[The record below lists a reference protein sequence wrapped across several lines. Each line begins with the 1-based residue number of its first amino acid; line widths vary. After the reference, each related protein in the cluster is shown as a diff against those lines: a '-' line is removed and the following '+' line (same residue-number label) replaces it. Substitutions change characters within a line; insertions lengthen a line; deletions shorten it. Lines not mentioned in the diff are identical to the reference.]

1 MYEASELILNQD
13 GSVFHLHL
21 KPEQLSDKVIL
32 VGDRAR
38 TDVIASYFDSI
49 ECEVQNREFRTI
61 TGMYRNK
68 RISVL
73 STGIGCG
80 NLDIVM
86 NELDALVNIDL
97 EKRVNKDVF
106 KKLTLVRVGTSG
118 GLQANVPEGTFVA
131 SKRSIGFDGV
141 INFYA
146 DSTKICDMQFE
157 KAFVDYTNFS
167 KRHAAPYCVKNSE
180 NLLTRI
186 ASTDMVWGNTI
197 ASSGF
202 YGPQGRILR
211 LNLDD
216 ANLNKKIMQFEFNG
230 EKITNYE
237 MEGSVLA
244 GMSALMGHEALTVC
258 LIIANRYGK
267 SFIGDYSQKMKE
279 LISLVLDRI

>member
-1 MYEASELILNQD
+1 MYASSELILNQD

-97 EKRVNKDVF
+97 KKRVNKDVF

-141 INFYA
+141 INLYA
-146 DSTKICDMQFE
+146 DSTKVCDMQFE

-167 KRHAAPYCVKNSE
+167 KRHAAPYCVKNSDD
-180 NLLTRI
+180 LLTRI
-186 ASTDMVWGNTI
+186 ASTAMVWGNTI

-211 LNLDD
+211 LNVD
-216 ANLNKKIMQFEFNG
+216 E
-230 EKITNYE
+230 ITNYE

-279 LISLVLDRI
+279 LISLVLD